1 MLSFLKKPISKEQ
14 IAKILQTTPE
24 ALAAF
29 EEAYQKQVLTEPIS
43 DNLFE
48 INAKQAA
55 EMHADVLNGDYPE
68 LHDIITRIVN
78 ELVSQTPVWTFDGKN
93 VITVSNGLIFKGKEV
108 TIEEIIALPENLR
121 PQLTGNLI
129 KKDISEPSYPILL
142 EMYQHFLT
150 EKNPQKRKGFYDRFR
165 QGLDILDLDP
175 VTYEMIGTNPN
186 SMGYWLPN
194 ITKAVVK
201 QGFFKIPKTTII
213 KVPLPLLQLTRQPYE
228 ELTQTTRDIVNK
240 FCQKVF
246 CLDTNKEY
254 FLKTGTYSS
263 KFDFRNA
270 HVWSPHEVLEI
281 GEYLLFIHFQALM
294 MASPLNNRCI
304 YGVSTTNEWVVRE
317 FIPDIESNPTIYKG
331 LPLRTEYRVFV
342 DFDTQD
348 VIGINPYWDPDVMK
362 KRFTQDAKDD
372 IHDRHDYFTYQCNE
386 ETLMKRYNDN
396 KEVVMSKLKALLPN
410 IDNLSGQW
418 SIDVMQ
424 NGNDFWIIDM
434 HLAQNSAYYTECVP
448 ENLRT
453 PLEENWIPKIEVK

>member
-29 EEAYQKQVLTEPIS
+29 EEAYQKQVLTEPVS

-55 EMHADVLNGDYPE
+55 EMHVDVLSGDYPE
-68 LHDIITRIVN
+68 LHDMILRIVN
-78 ELVSQTPVWTFDGKN
+78 ELIAQTLIWEFDGK
-93 VITVSNGLIFKGKEV
+93 TGRTKEALFEVSKPV
-108 TIEEIIALPENLR
+108 TLEEIKKLPPELQ
-121 PQLTGNLI
+121 PQLTGNYM

-186 SMGYWLPN
+186 SIGYWLPN

-246 CLDTNKEY
+246 SLDINKEY

-348 VIGINPYWDPDVMK
+348 VIGINPYWDPDVMR
-362 KRFTQDAKDD
+362 KRFTQDAKDN

-396 KEVVMSKLKALLPN
+396 KETIMSKVKALLPN